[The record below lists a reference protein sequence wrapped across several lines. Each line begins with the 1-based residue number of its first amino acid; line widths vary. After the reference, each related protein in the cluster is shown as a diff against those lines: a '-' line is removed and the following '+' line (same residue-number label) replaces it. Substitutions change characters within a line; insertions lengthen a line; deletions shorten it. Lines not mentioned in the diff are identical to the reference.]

1 MVMVTYLR
9 VPSDLNDRSCVQR
22 WCSLLPKKSLG
33 QTLRHRFRLADTHDD
48 VLEESVSKLIKKTH
62 DDVVE
67 DSVLK

>member
-33 QTLRHRFRLADTHDD
+33 QTLRHSLRLVDTHDD
-48 VLEESVSKLIKKTH
+48 VLEESVSKLPKTH